1 MTGTERRAVVVEDDD
16 DIRQLITHSLG
27 MQGFAVAVARSG
39 REAIDLVT
47 STDPDLVTL
56 DLGLP
61 DLDGIEVC
69 RRVRETSQAYIIM
82 ISARTEEI
90 DRLMGLETGADDYLT
105 KPFSPR
111 ELQVRVNAL
120 LRRPRTS
127 WDPSAG
133 ATGPIPVVGTNG
145 TNGAN
150 GVHGAGAP
158 DPTAHPITNGHDAG
172 LAGPAGHTARG
183 HRSDAGDAD
192 PVVRHGLLAVDTESR
207 TVTVDETEVELTRT
221 EFDLLTTMLAA
232 PRRVWSRAVLLDTL
246 WGAGWSSEEHL
257 VEVHVGNLRRK
268 LTRAA
273 PEGSRPLIRTV
284 RGVGYR
290 MEEPDAL

>member
-39 REAIDLVT
+39 REAIDLVA

-127 WDPSAG
+127 WDPTAG

-145 TNGAN
+145 ANGA
-150 GVHGAGAP
+150 GVTGSTP
-158 DPTAHPITNGHDAG
+158 HPASNGHDAHAAF
-172 LAGPAGHTARG
+172 AGPAGHAARG
-183 HRSDAGDAD
+183 HRSDAGEAD

-207 TVTVDETEVELTRT
+207 TVTVDETEVDLTRT

-273 PEGSRPLIRTV
+273 PEGTRPLIRTV

-290 MEEPDAL
+290 MEEPDAQ

>member
-1 MTGTERRAVVVEDDD
+1 MTGTERSAVVVEDDD

-27 MQGFAVAVARSG
+27 MQGFAVAVARNG
-39 REAIDLVT
+39 REAIELVT

-133 ATGPIPVVGTNG
+133 ATGPVPVA
-145 TNGAN
+145 GAN
-150 GVHGAGAP
+150 GSAVPGSAP
-158 DPTAHPITNGHDAG
+158 GSVGDPVAANGHDVHA
-172 LAGPAGHTARG
+172 APAGRAHRTA
-183 HRSDAGDAD
+183 ALEAD
-192 PVVRHGLLAVDTESR
+192 PVVRHGILAVDTESR
-207 TVTVDETEVELTRT
+207 TVSVQDTEVELTRT
-221 EFDLLTTMLAA
+221 EFDLLSTMLAA

-273 PEGSRPLIRTV
+273 PEGTRPLIRTV

-290 MEEPDAL
+290 MEEPDAQ

>member
-27 MQGFAVAVARSG
+27 MQGFAVAVASNG

-127 WDPSAG
+127 WDPTAG
-133 ATGPIPVVGTNG
+133 ATGPIPVVVP
-145 TNGAN
+145 NGAN
-150 GVHGAGAP
+150 GTHVVAGSG
-158 DPTAHPITNGHDAG
+158 TADTNGHDVHATHTG
-172 LAGPAGHTARG
+172 RGP
-183 HRSDAGDAD
+183 RSGDPD

-207 TVTVDETEVELTRT
+207 TVTVHDTEVELTRT

-273 PEGSRPLIRTV
+273 PAGTRPLIRTV

-290 MEEPDAL
+290 MEEPDAQ